1 MHTQVVIFASILM
14 AVTSHPIALEEHSND
29 DVEKRSIAVDLNDV
43 TSMKLSLANDEIA
56 GW

>member
-1 MHTQVVIFASILM
+1 MQTEVVIFAIVFVS
-14 AVTSHPIALEEHSND
+14 VTSHPIALEEHSND

-43 TSMKLSLANDEIA
+43 TNRKLSLAKDEIA